1 VSEVSYKALG
11 DALERLQEALVLLE
25 AHRDDDLHVSMR
37 NSVLLSFQFTYALC
51 RPMIKRFLVSEGD
64 DPLEIQEMSYA
75 ALVRQAN
82 ERGVLRA
89 DWTAWSGFR
98 DARNRMAR
106 VYSEPVAE
114 EIVTKVPGF
123 LEEARYLYQQL
134 VARSVEPG
142 RTEPG
147 NKA

>member
-1 VSEVSYKALG
+1 MNEVSYKALG
-11 DALERLQEALVLLE
+11 DALERLREALVLLE
-25 AHRDDDLHVSMR
+25 AHRDDGLHVSMR

-51 RPMIKRFLVSEGD
+51 RPMIERFLVSEGD

-98 DARNRMAR
+98 DARNRMAH
-106 VYSEPVAE
+106 VYSESVAE
-114 EIVTKVPGF
+114 EIVAKVPAF
-123 LEEARYLYQQL
+123 LEEARYLYQQF
-134 VARSVEPG
+134 VARSAEPG
-142 RTEPG
+142 R
-147 NKA
+147 KS